1 MPSTAKV
8 HKRTVAL
15 FLNRKSIP
23 QLIADARHYVTQ
35 ITGNANFP
43 APNPPLA
50 DITTEINNLDAAYNL
65 SLTRARGSVSAMHAE
80 ATILMHSLKALG
92 AYVELQANKDPEN
105 AAVIIEGAGMTVK
118 KTSTRPPRV
127 FNAKQGDIFGTIKL
141 DTKAVK
147 RGSYIYQLSTKPDD
161 PNSWTEVYQGTRVK
175 FTTQPLT
182 EGTTYYFRTATIDK
196 NGKSDW
202 SGIISI
208 MAT

>member
-1 MPSTAKV
+1 MSTTAKV
-8 HKRTVAL
+8 PKRTVAL

-23 QLIADARHYVTQ
+23 QLIADAKHYVTQ
-35 ITGNANFP
+35 MTGNVNFP

-50 DITTEINNLDAAYNL
+50 DITTEINTLDAAYNL
-65 SLTRARGSVSAMHAE
+65 SLTRARGSVAAMHTE
-80 ATILMHSLKALG
+80 ATILRHSLKALG

-127 FNAKQGDIFGTIKL
+127 FSAKQGAVFGTVKL
-141 DTKAVK
+141 DSKAVK

-161 PNSWTEVYQGTRVK
+161 PTSWTEVYQGTRVK
-175 FTTQPLT
+175 FTTKVLSR
-182 EGTTYYFRTATIDK
+182 GTTYYFRTATIDK

-202 SGIISI
+202 SDTISI
-208 MAT
+208 MAN